1 MKTLIT
7 LTLTAAE
14 GGDNGVKIPS
24 DGIAVFDPK
33 NGQVNSDGDLID
45 GDRVRASIVGGVL
58 LDANGSEGVWLEPGQ
73 YWVTALSA
81 MTRVTRYV
89 EVPASTTPILLTSL
103 FELDAVPGWRLTEAV
118 VAEVEQARDEAVAA
132 AENAGADPERIAQ
145 VVNEVLVSGEIE
157 LPPGPEGP
165 QGEPGPAGKDGADG
179 APGEQGPEGPQG
191 PQGPPGRDGI
201 DGADGEPGAPGK
213 DGERGPQGL
222 QGLPG
227 ADGEQGP
234 EGPEGPRGPQG
245 IQGEPGADG
254 APGADGKSAYQIAL
268 DEGFV
273 GTEAEF
279 LDSLVGPE
287 GPQGEQGIQGPRGD
301 IGPAGPA
308 GADGIDGATGPR
320 GETGPAGPK
329 GDTGADGDV
338 VFSGI
343 DPGITVRDD
352 EVVIGN
358 KTVPADNNPV
368 IMNEVNAPEWAWAV
382 TDESDQVALGVR
394 ADGTVAGAD
403 SISSLPY
410 DVILLVGQSNMQ
422 GRGAQMLDRDEWP
435 GIDQFPAAN
444 KPDAGRIVP
453 AVDPLQHTGTI
464 IESTPA
470 SLAIPFAREYRLA
483 NPGRRVLLV
492 PAAAGSTAFSSTNG
506 MHWDWTVTT
515 GQPLAPRAV
524 QHCKDALAAAGPT
537 ARFAGI
543 LWHQGEGDLSISSQY
558 AAKLDGLINY
568 LRSELNAPDVPVVVG
583 QMSMDRSY
591 NANRAEVDAAHQ
603 QTPARVTRSAFA
615 PSPRG
620 LHNPGDA
627 THFSTRALDIIGRN
641 FYQGLMRA
649 AYNVPGARPMGPE
662 NVQAHR
668 NGNQTTV
675 TWDPAWSRVT
685 DYLVEWHD
693 GSGSWVANSVT
704 HTPSVGLTA
713 TIATSAAIE
722 VRVTA
727 INDDGN
733 SPPVVA
739 GVAGSANIVS
749 ADLSA
754 DVYADQG
761 WNPEYP
767 PRVTVS
773 RFGPIVELTV
783 ESLHRA
789 DGSATGN
796 FTVVQIPWGYRP
808 AMAKY
813 PQTWRDAMAYIGTN
827 GQVRIT
833 NPVGPLDYFS
843 ITFFTTNPMPA

>member
-14 GGDNGVKIPS
+14 GGDNGVKVPS

-58 LDANGSEGVWLEPGQ
+58 MDAKGSEGVWLEPGQ

-89 EVPASTTPILLTSL
+89 EVPASTAPILLTSL
-103 FELDAVPGWRLTEAV
+103 FELEAVPGWRLTEAV

-132 AENAGADPERIAQ
+132 AENAGADPERIAR
-145 VVNEVLVSGEIE
+145 VVNEVLVSGEVE

-165 QGEPGPAGKDGADG
+165 EGPRGPAGAD
-179 APGEQGPEGPQG
+179 
-191 PQGPPGRDGI
+191 
-201 DGADGEPGAPGK
+201 
-213 DGERGPQGL
+213 
-222 QGLPG
+222 G

-254 APGADGKSAYQIAL
+254 SDGADGKSAYQIAL

-287 GPQGEQGIQGPRGD
+287 GPQGIQGERGPQGLTGPE
-301 IGPAGPA
+301 GPAGS
-308 GADGIDGATGPR
+308 DGPQ
-320 GETGPAGPK
+320 GPK

-506 MHWDWTVTT
+506 MHWDWTVTS

-524 QHCKDALAAAGPT
+524 QHCKDALAAAGPS

-615 PSPRG
+615 PSPLG

-662 NVQAHR
+662 NVCADR
-668 NGNQTTV
+668 VGDETIV
-675 TWDPAWSRVT
+675 SWDPAWSNVT
-685 DYLVEWHD
+685 EYRVEWHNGD
-693 GSGSWVANSVT
+693 GQWSQAGVT
-704 HTPSVGLTA
+704 VPLSVGTTA
-713 TIATSAAIE
+713 TIASTAAAA
-722 VRVTA
+722 VRVTSVNA
-727 INDDGN
+727 TGQ
-733 SPPVVA
+733 SPGVVCNVA
-739 GVAGSANIVS
+739 GATEVAE
-749 ADLSA
+749 ADLSEL
-754 DVYADQG
+754 VYTDQG

-767 PRVTVS
+767 PRVNVR

-808 AMAKY
+808 AVAKY